1 MSNIKSILFVC
12 TGNSCRSVMAEALM
26 KKYLKALGKKDIIVR
41 STGIRAFDGY
51 PPTDETIEVM
61 NEEGIDVSGFKSSAL
76 TEDAIKNADLI
87 LAMGTIHKNDVIRRV
102 PEASSKTFLLKEY
115 GRTDS
120 GWSKDPDVPDP
131 IGQPLSE
138 YKKYLAV
145 IKREIER
152 VARLL

>member
-1 MSNIKSILFVC
+1 MAKTRSVLFVC

-26 KKYLKALGKKDIIVR
+26 KKYLKALGKKDIAVR
-41 STGIRAFDGY
+41 SAGIRALGGY

-76 TEDAIKNADLI
+76 TEEAIRGSDLI
-87 LAMGTIHKNDVIRRV
+87 LAMGAIHKNDVIRRI

-115 GRTDS
+115 GSSDS
-120 GWSKDPDVPDP
+120 GASGDLDVPDP
-131 IGQPLSE
+131 IGRPLTV
-138 YKKYLAV
+138 YKSCLET

-152 VARLL
+152 VAKLL